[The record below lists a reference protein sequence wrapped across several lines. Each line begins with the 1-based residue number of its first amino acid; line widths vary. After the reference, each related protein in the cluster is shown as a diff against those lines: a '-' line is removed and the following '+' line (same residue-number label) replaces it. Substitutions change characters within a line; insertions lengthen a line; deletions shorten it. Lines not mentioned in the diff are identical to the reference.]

1 MIEAIGLKKSFGPVP
16 ALCEI
21 SMEIREDQVFG
32 LIGSNGAGK
41 STLLRLIAGVLRPDK
56 GEIRVDGEAVYDR
69 PAIKE
74 RIFFISDEGWFFR
87 NAVPRDIIGFYAGV
101 YPLSLIHI

>member
-74 RIFFISDEGWFFR
+74 RIFFISDEG
-87 NAVPRDIIGFYAGV
+87 
-101 YPLSLIHI
+101 